1 MPMVWHGMHI
11 LCMLIIV
18 LHSSKSSLKVGNVP
32 CRCPRKSLSSL
43 HSPLKLACHRL
54 DVLRSFYCARCVREI
69 AESEWQPKRM
79 ASKPNVF
86 NFVYIPEE
94 ASEPIEQWEE
104 TFDPKNEEAEIKAFT
119 DRCKKHFSKRC
130 GPRTPAQKAARR
142 AALMKNVPGNSGVD
156 EVMLDTATA
165 MSMVEHTSLLSN
177 SKDNDFVGV
186 NLYTDDEASFS
197 GAGINRRASE
207 IASCCGIALQVNGDA
222 FIGRT
227 YDNGDD
233 FRRLDF
239 KVSEVS
245 SDAAWVQEAR
255 AQNERKRQRDSPAAL
270 ESRMRGSQPASM
282 SEAAP
287 QPSPSKPLS
296 TAEALKEQGNAALK
310 QGNLQQAVKLYSEAL
325 EADSTL
331 AAAYNNRALAHLKLD
346 NLADAEAD
354 CSYVLRLDPRNVKA
368 FLRRGS
374 AREAMQRLAEAVED
388 YQQAGVLDPKS
399 KEAHSKL
406 ISAKQAMSASA
417 PQ

>member
-1 MPMVWHGMHI
+1 MA
-11 LCMLIIV
+11 
-18 LHSSKSSLKVGNVP
+18 LKP
-32 CRCPRKSLSSL
+32 SAFS
-43 HSPLKLACHRL
+43 
-54 DVLRSFYCARCVREI
+54 
-69 AESEWQPKRM
+69 
-79 ASKPNVF
+79 
-86 NFVYIPEE
+86 FVYIPEE
-94 ASEPIEQWEE
+94 TSEPIEQWEE
-104 TFDPKNEEAEIKAFT
+104 TFDPKKEEAEIKALT
-119 DRCKKHFSKRC
+119 DRCKKHFSKKH

-142 AALMKNVPGNSGVD
+142 AALMKNVPGSSDVD
-156 EVMLDTATA
+156 EAMLDTATA

-177 SKDNDFVGV
+177 SKDNGFIGI

-197 GAGINRRASE
+197 GASINHRASE
-207 IASCCGIALQVNGDA
+207 IASCCGMPLQVNGDA

-245 SDAAWVQEAR
+245 SGAPWVQEAR

-270 ESRMRGSQPASM
+270 QARMQASQSAPTSQAV
-282 SEAAP
+282 P
-287 QPSPSKPLS
+287 QPTPSKQLS
-296 TAEALKEQGNAALK
+296 SAEALKEQGNTALK

-331 AAAYNNRALAHLKLD
+331 AAAYNNRALAHLKLS

-388 YQQAGVLDPKS
+388 YQQATVLDPKS
-399 KEAHSKL
+399 KEAQSKL
-406 ISAKQAMSASA
+406 VSAKQAMAASA
-417 PQ
+417 P